1 MPLSKI
7 VVLRPQIT
15 QNVSVN
21 PIDYTDG
28 NLGYKFYV
36 SVKRHW
42 QDISPP
48 WPEKVKFEFMPAVL
62 AATTPYGYVFVLT

>member
-1 MPLSKI
+1 MLLINTSKYMEKCLLFLMPLSKI

-36 SVKRHW
+36 SVKRH
-42 QDISPP
+42 
-48 WPEKVKFEFMPAVL
+48 
-62 AATTPYGYVFVLT
+62 